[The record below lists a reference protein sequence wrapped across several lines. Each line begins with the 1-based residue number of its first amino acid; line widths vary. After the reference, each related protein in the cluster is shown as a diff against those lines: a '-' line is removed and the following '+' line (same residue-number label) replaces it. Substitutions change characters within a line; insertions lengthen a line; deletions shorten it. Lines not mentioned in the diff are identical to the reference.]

1 MKNDGYKARI
11 TYHSRERANERLSV
25 KNTRE
30 FLRRVD
36 LAFTRGK
43 RAEDLNRS
51 LDRKYLAN
59 RSTEDREAVAFNGV
73 CYIFDRET
81 ALCVT
86 VFPLPHAF
94 GRKFCKC
101 RRRLPVRGGDYELY
115 A

>member
-1 MKNDGYKARI
+1 MTNEKK
-11 TYHSRERANERLSV
+11 TPQTCPHSRERANERLSV

-30 FLRRVD
+30 FQRRVD

-43 RAEDLNRS
+43 RAEDLHRS
-51 LDRKYLAN
+51 IDRRYLVN
-59 RSTEDREAVAFNGV
+59 KSGENREAVAFDGA

-86 VFPLPHAF
+86 VYPLPHAF

>member
-1 MKNDGYKARI
+1 MTNEKK
-11 TYHSRERANERLSV
+11 TPQTCSHSQERANERLTV

-30 FLRRVD
+30 FRRRVE
-36 LAFTRGK
+36 LAYTRGK
-43 RAEDLNRS
+43 RVEDLKRS
-51 LDRKYLAN
+51 LDRKYLA
-59 RSTEDREAVAFNGV
+59 SKTTEIREAVAFNGV

>member
-1 MKNDGYKARI
+1 MKNDGSGVRI
-11 TYHSRERANERLSV
+11 TYHSKERANERLSV

-30 FLRRVD
+30 FQRRVD

-86 VFPLPHAF
+86 VFALPHAF
-94 GRKFCKC
+94 GRKYTKGK
-101 RRRLPVRGGDYELY
+101 RRIPVFRGEWETV

>member
-1 MKNDGYKARI
+1 MKNDGYNAR
-11 TYHSRERANERLSV
+11 TTHHSRMRANQRLAV

-30 FLRRVD
+30 FRRRVE
-36 LAFTRGK
+36 LAYTRGK
-43 RAEDLNRS
+43 RVEDLKRS
-51 LDRKYLAN
+51 LDRKYLA
-59 RSTEDREAVAFNGV
+59 SKTTEIREAVAFDGA

-86 VFPLPHAF
+86 VFQLPHAF